1 MTRSQNLASS
11 QRGNQTIIDYMQDVK
26 RNIESLDLMNVS
38 VDFDEL
44 SIHVLN
50 ELTPANSNI
59 SHALQ
64 DHETPITFEELFE
77 QLPNYEA
84 QMKISVPSSSPTST
98 STIALVALARPSS
111 NRQSNNRG

>member
-1 MTRSQNLASS
+1 MTHRQNLANP
-11 QRGNQTIIDYMQDVK
+11 QGGNQTIIDYMQDVK
-26 RNIESLDLMNVS
+26 CNIESLDLMNVS

-64 DHETPITFEELFE
+64 VQETPIIFKELFE
-77 QLPNYEA
+77 
-84 QMKISVPSSSPTST
+84 
-98 STIALVALARPSS
+98 
-111 NRQSNNRG
+111 